1 MIPILVVIALVS
13 FLFIFII
20 GHSNSNN
27 SSSGGSSS
35 SSGSSSSRSGSSSSS
50 QSNSTNK
57 NKSYKTSN
65 SSRKL
70 NDDDVTLCK
79 LLGLDHHHGYVTNL
93 VVLLSLDMIL
103 LNIINDNSNDSNS
116 NRDNVINT
124 IKHISQLCVLFIIVN
139 VKNDD
144 DQQQILNNTLHEV
157 IDNEYLPIHRILFY
171 ETDIGKIA
179 IVRQLNPSIYIDNCS
194 RDLDKLSQHIPQV
207 ISSNLIFNN

>member
-35 SSGSSSSRSGSSSSS
+35 SSGSSSSRSSSSS
-50 QSNSTNK
+50 QSKSTNK
-57 NKSYKTSN
+57 NKSFKTSN

-79 LLGLDHHHGYVTNL
+79 LLGLDHHHGYVTNQ

-124 IKHISQLCVLFIIVN
+124 IKHISQLCVLFIIAN